1 METKETIMNELN
13 NIKSALETSL
23 TEKANASAKNVEDK
37 FSEVNKAIEQ
47 LKSMKPD
54 VNAEEFKAV
63 KDNLDTTIKALDIVQ
78 ERMKPVV
85 KSSAPQS
92 WNDMVVKSMAE
103 NKSSIQSVQTS
114 TQKFQ
119 VKTVGDMTTIAN
131 LTGNIPYTYRPGLV
145 PLPFENIHA
154 RNLFTVT
161 PSETDSYHF
170 YRHTLGEG
178 VINWQGGEN
187 TAKQQIDEDLTEV
200 TVNLDYLAGYLKVSR
215 KMLRNFS
222 ALQSYLGRWLP
233 ERYYQAEDTKAWIS
247 IVGQATGA
255 TDSTGTD
262 MIQRVIRTIGAQ
274 KQARYNPNAI
284 IVDGNT
290 WAKMLTYKTTG
301 GEYTLPMGVVNILP
315 TGQLTI
321 CGIPVYTATWVGGNE
336 AIILDT
342 RYFEIIQSEGLSLQ
356 FFEQD
361 SDNVTKNKITAR
373 IEASVGFA
381 VLDPAAIS
389 VLALEAVS

>member
-1 METKETIMNELN
+1 
-13 NIKSALETSL
+13 
-23 TEKANASAKNVEDK
+23 
-37 FSEVNKAIEQ
+37 
-47 LKSMKPD
+47 
-54 VNAEEFKAV
+54 
-63 KDNLDTTIKALDIVQ
+63 
-78 ERMKPVV
+78 
-85 KSSAPQS
+85 
-92 WNDMVVKSMAE
+92 MVVKAMVE
-103 NKSSIQSVQTS
+103 NKSSIQSVQNT

-119 VKTVGDMTTIAN
+119 VKTVGDMTTVAN

-178 VINWQGGEN
+178 AINWQGGEAN
-187 TAKQQIDEDLTEV
+187 AKQQIDEDLVET

-262 MIQRVIRTIGAQ
+262 MISRIIRTIGAQ

-284 IVDGNT
+284 IIDGNV
-290 WAKMLTYKTTG
+290 WAKILTYKSN
-301 GEYTLPMGVVNILP
+301 GEFTQPIGVVNVLP
-315 TGQLTI
+315 TGQLTV
-321 CGIPVYTATWVGGNE
+321 CGIPVYTATWVGGDE